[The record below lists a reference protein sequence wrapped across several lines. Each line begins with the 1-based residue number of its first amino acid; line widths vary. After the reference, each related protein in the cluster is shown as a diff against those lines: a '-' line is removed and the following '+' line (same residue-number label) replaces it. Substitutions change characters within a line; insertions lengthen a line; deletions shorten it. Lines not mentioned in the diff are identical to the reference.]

1 MRMNVRWRAVGLA
14 VLATGLGSLVAADTK
29 TDMYKSVLPDA
40 EFNRLV
46 TADAQIIKEG
56 LDKASD
62 KKMAVKAKNAAL
74 MIAVY
79 AQGALQKGGGN
90 APAMAGLRD
99 QALKVVKAIKDGK
112 FDDAKKLVAD
122 LKPAGKPDPGA
133 QAALLPVHEN
143 IEIDELMQLFKPD
156 RSGGL
161 GIETKLQTLAKKRS
175 YTDAEVEQMVPMLYR
190 IAAIAQPAE
199 GLVPPA
205 MGKKTPDKWVK
216 LTRDMGTL
224 SLEAAKL
231 AEKKPRADASV
242 SAALK
247 KVDDNCASCHTVF
260 RDD

>member
-1 MRMNVRWRAVGLA
+1 MGLA
-14 VLATGLGSLVAADTK
+14 VLAVGLGSLVGASGETAADGK
-29 TDMYKSVLPDA
+29 TGMYKSVLSDDA
-40 EFNRLV
+40 FRLLV
-46 TADAQIIKEG
+46 TEDAKVVKEG
-56 LDKASD
+56 LEKSSD

-79 AQGALQKGGGN
+79 AQGAMQKPGGN
-90 APAMAGLRD
+90 AAAMAGLRD

-112 FDDAKKLVAD
+112 FPDALKLAD
-122 LKPAGKPDPGA
+122 ELKPAGKPDPAA
-133 QAALLPVHEN
+133 QNAPLPVHEN
-143 IEIDELMQLFKPD
+143 IEIDELMQLFKPE

-175 YTDAEVEQMVPMLYR
+175 YTKAEFEQMVPMLDR
-190 IAAIAQPAE
+190 IATIAQPAE

-216 LTRDMGTL
+216 FTQDMGKL
-224 SLEAAKL
+224 SQEAAVL
-231 AEKKPRADASV
+231 ARKPQPDVASV

-247 KVDDNCASCHTVF
+247 KLDDSCASCHTVF